1 MDEILRYFPD
11 LTPLQKERFALL
23 EELYVDWNSKINV
36 ISRKDIDSFVTHHVL
51 HSLAI
56 GKAVSFAPEESVLDL
71 GTGGGFPG
79 IPLAILFP
87 ETKFTLCDSI
97 GKKIRVA
104 ESVAQS
110 LGLKN
115 VKCLNSR
122 AENICESFDYV
133 VSRAVARL
141 KALYP
146 WVKDSYRKSVICLKG
161 GDLQEEI
168 REFQRGC
175 RMKREQID
183 VVDITSFFE
192 EEYFMEKKIVIIS
205 R

>member
-11 LTPLQKERFALL
+11 LTSLQKERFEAL
-23 EELYVDWNSKINV
+23 EDLYVGWNSKINV
-36 ISRKDIDSFVTHHVL
+36 ISRKDISSFNTHHLL

-56 GKAVSFAPEESVLDL
+56 GKAVSFAPEETILDL

-104 ESVAQS
+104 QSVTES
-110 LGLKN
+110 LNLEN
-115 VKCLNSR
+115 VRCLNSR
-122 AENICESFDYV
+122 AENIGETFDFV
-133 VSRAVARL
+133 VSRAVTRL
-141 KALYP
+141 RRLYP
-146 WVKDSYRKSVICLKG
+146 WVKDCYRKSIISLKG
-161 GDLQEEI
+161 GDLDDEI
-168 REFQRGC
+168 VEFQRSS
-175 RMKREQID
+175 RIKSRQITI
-183 VVDITSFFE
+183 VDIATFFE
-192 EEYFMEKKIVIIS
+192 EEYFIGKKIVIIS

>member
-1 MDEILRYFPD
+1 MENILRYFPD
-11 LTPLQKERFALL
+11 LTPLQRDRFAAL
-23 EELYVDWNSKINV
+23 EHLYVEWNSKINV
-36 ISRKDIDSFVTHHVL
+36 ISRKDIGSFMTHHVL
-51 HSLAI
+51 HSMAI
-56 GKAVSFAPEESVLDL
+56 GKAMSFAPDESLLDL

-104 ESVAQS
+104 ESVSQS
-110 LGLKN
+110 LGLEN
-115 VKCLNSR
+115 VICLNSR
-122 AENICESFDYV
+122 AENIGESFDYV
-133 VSRAVARL
+133 VSRAVAPLRE
-141 KALYP
+141 LYP
-146 WVKDSYRKSVICLKG
+146 WVKDSYRKAIISLKG

-175 RMKREQID
+175 RVKNERITII
-183 VVDITSFFE
+183 DITSFFE
-192 EEYFMEKKIVIIS
+192 EEYFTEKKIIIIS

>member
-11 LTPLQKERFALL
+11 LTSLQKERFEAL
-23 EELYVDWNSKINV
+23 EDLYVGWNAKINV
-36 ISRKDIDSFVTHHVL
+36 ISRKDISSFNTHHVL

-56 GKAVSFAPEESVLDL
+56 GKTVSFAPDERVLDL

-104 ESVAQS
+104 QSVTES
-110 LGLKN
+110 LNLEN
-115 VKCLNSR
+115 VRCLNSR
-122 AENICESFDYV
+122 AENIGETFDFV
-133 VSRAVARL
+133 VSRAVTRL
-141 KALYP
+141 RRLYP
-146 WVKDSYRKSVICLKG
+146 WVKDCYRKSIISLKG
-161 GDLQEEI
+161 GDLDDEI
-168 REFQRGC
+168 VEFQRSS
-175 RMKREQID
+175 RIKSRQITI
-183 VVDITSFFE
+183 VDIATFFE
-192 EEYFMEKKIVIIS
+192 EEYFIGKKIVIIS

>member
-1 MDEILRYFPD
+1 MNEILRYFPD
-11 LTPLQKERFALL
+11 LTQLQKERFAAL

-36 ISRKDIDSFVTHHVL
+36 ISRKDIDSFITHHVL

-56 GKAVSFAPEESVLDL
+56 GKAVLFAPDESVIDL

-87 ETKFTLCDSI
+87 ETRFTLCDSI

-110 LGLKN
+110 LGLEN

-122 AENICESFDYV
+122 AESLSASFDYV

-141 KALYP
+141 KDLYP

-175 RMKREQID
+175 RVKREQINI
-183 VVDITSFFE
+183 VDITSFFR
-192 EEYFMEKKIVIIS
+192 EEYFVGKKIVIIS

>member
-1 MDEILRYFPD
+1 MDRILRYFPD
-11 LTPLQKERFALL
+11 LSQLQKERFAAL
-23 EELYVDWNSKINV
+23 EGLYVEWNSKINV
-36 ISRKDIDSFVTHHVL
+36 ISRRDIGSFITHHVL
-51 HSLAI
+51 HSLSI
-56 GKAVSFAPEESVLDL
+56 GKTALFASGESVLDL

-104 ESVAQS
+104 QTVAQS
-110 LGLKN
+110 LGLGN
-115 VKCLNSR
+115 VRCVNSR
-122 AENICESFDYV
+122 AESIGESFDYV

-141 KALYP
+141 RELYP
-146 WVKDSYRKSVICLKG
+146 WIKDSYRKYIICLKG

-168 REFQRGC
+168 REFQKGC
-175 RMKREQID
+175 RVKEERI
-183 VVDITSFFE
+183 VVLDIPIFFNE
-192 EEYFMEKKIVIIS
+192 AYFVGKKIVIIS

>member
-11 LTPLQKERFALL
+11 LTSLQKERFEAL
-23 EELYVDWNSKINV
+23 EDLYVGWNSKINV
-36 ISRKDIDSFVTHHVL
+36 ISRKDISSFNTHHVL

-56 GKAVSFAPEESVLDL
+56 GKTVSFAPDERVLDL

-104 ESVAQS
+104 QSVTES
-110 LGLKN
+110 LNLEN
-115 VKCLNSR
+115 VRCLNSR
-122 AENICESFDYV
+122 AEKIGETFDFV
-133 VSRAVARL
+133 VSRAVTRL
-141 KALYP
+141 RRLYP
-146 WVKDSYRKSVICLKG
+146 WVKDCYRKSIISLKG
-161 GDLQEEI
+161 GDLDDEI
-168 REFQRGC
+168 VEFQRSS
-175 RMKREQID
+175 RIKSNQITI
-183 VVDITSFFE
+183 VDIATFFE
-192 EEYFMEKKIVIIS
+192 EEYFIGKKIVIIS